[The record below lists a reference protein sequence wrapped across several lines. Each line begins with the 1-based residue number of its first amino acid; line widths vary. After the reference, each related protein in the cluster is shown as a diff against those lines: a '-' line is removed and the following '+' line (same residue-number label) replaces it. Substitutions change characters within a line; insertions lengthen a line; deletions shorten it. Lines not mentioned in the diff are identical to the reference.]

1 MSSGTPSTRALA
13 VRSAAAALLVAV
25 ALLVLTQVPLV
36 PLSSPGDGGARLV
49 PVDTWLAQQFPAAR
63 DIYRQR
69 LAVLFQP
76 RRLPVLALFVAVLAA
91 SVASYPRALGAW
103 LAGRIPPVSAT
114 ALGAFRV
121 AFGAAMLL
129 SLLRETPP
137 DIIPY
142 EAQRAS
148 SWLARQDLIRHLA
161 ATPDAS
167 AQTRQ
172 IASLALALFAA
183 GAWPRLALIVAAS
196 ALTLFIGI
204 GLNQKAMHD
213 WGVPL
218 ITLWALTF
226 VPWHDS
232 AGVQTLLARWRGR
245 QRAPVA
251 ASARGLALWLPS
263 LTLGVSFAAAAF
275 AKLDTSGLAWITGG
289 AVRFHFLQDAHQ
301 APVEWGLRVAG
312 SDVAAV
318 ALSLAAV
325 VTEGLFWMVALTP
338 SLAVRA
344 AFGMVGVVMLTGFY
358 VFQGVFWPAWW
369 TLFLV
374 FLPWPLLD
382 RLTPVPGTAN
392 RPGSTGP
399 SIAAAVPAIASAVI
413 VAIVVQQ
420 PIVSALRVESEPF
433 FSDYS
438 MYSYTWPSKRAFNEQ
453 FGEKV
458 SYELAAEGRSSDG
471 FREWLRG
478 TPVFLDAL
486 NDAAGRSIR
495 GEAWTDATRSAVAA
509 ARRAYQIDFG
519 EPLSIVTVRQ
529 LVRGFDWDR
538 GAFDVAPRA
547 TDEGNL
553 DLDAER
559 FLPR

>member
-1 MSSGTPSTRALA
+1 MFSGPLSARAVA
-13 VRSAAAALLVAV
+13 VRSAAAAVLVAV
-25 ALLVLTQVPLV
+25 VLLVLTQVPLV
-36 PLSSPGDGGARLV
+36 PMSAAAESGTRLV
-49 PVDTWLAQQFPAAR
+49 PVDTWFAAQFPNAR
-63 DIYRQR
+63 DVYRER

-76 RRLPVLALFVAVLAA
+76 RRLPVLALFVAMLAA
-91 SVASYPRALGAW
+91 RAVSYPRALGAW
-103 LAGRIPPVSAT
+103 LASRIPPVSAT
-114 ALGAFRV
+114 ALGAFRLV
-121 AFGAAMLL
+121 FGAAMLL
-129 SLLRETPP
+129 ALLRETAP
-137 DIIPY
+137 DVIPY

-148 SWLARQDLIRHLA
+148 SWLARQDLIRQLA

-167 AQTRQ
+167 SQTRF
-172 IASLALALFAA
+172 IASLALTLFAA
-183 GAWPRLALIVAAS
+183 GVWPRLALLVAAS
-196 ALTLFIGI
+196 ALTIFVGI

-218 ITLWALTF
+218 MTLWTLTL

-232 AGVQTLLARWRGR
+232 PGVQTVLARWRGR
-245 QRAPVA
+245 PPVPV
-251 ASARGLALWLPS
+251 SQSVRGLALWLPS
-263 LTLGVSFAAAAF
+263 LTLGVAFAAAAF

-301 APVEWGLRVAG
+301 APVDWGLRVAA

-318 ALSLAAV
+318 ALSLGAV
-325 VTEGLFWMVALTP
+325 VTEGLFWIVALTP

-344 AFGMVGVVMLTGFY
+344 AFGLAGLVMLSGFY
-358 VFQGVFWPAWW
+358 LFQGVFWPAWW
-369 TLFLV
+369 ALFLV

-382 RLTPVPGTAN
+382 RLARAPDASPAVAG
-392 RPGSTGP
+392 GP
-399 SIAAAVPAIASAVI
+399 SIAAAVPAVASAAI
-413 VAIVVQQ
+413 VAIAVQQ

-458 SYELAAEGRSSDG
+458 AYELTAEGRSSDG

-478 TPVFLDAL
+478 TPVFLDAI

-495 GEAWTDATRSAVAA
+495 GEPWTEGTRSAVAA
-509 ARRAYQIDFG
+509 ARRAYQIEFG
-519 EPLSIVTVRQ
+519 EPLSLVNVRQ

-538 GAFDVAPRA
+538 GAFDVATRA
-547 TDEGNL
+547 TAEGDL

-559 FLPR
+559 FVPR